1 MQYGIPLDVRG
12 DYAKTDWQMWVAAM
26 GTQQQFQ
33 SIVDHVYKFANETP
47 DRVPFTDWYVGLSK
61 ATA

>member
-47 DRVPFTDWYVGLSK
+47 DRVPFTDLYVGLSK
-61 ATA
+61 AAA